1 MIELFPHQKE
11 ALEFIKLKG
20 KGYISLPPGLG
31 KTLIAASFIKEVNPK
46 KALVVAPKSSFPTWK
61 KELDRLEIP
70 EDKVILVNY
79 EKISRNPVNFPVDML
94 VLDEAHR
101 IKNISAKVTKNIL
114 KFSSVDI
121 PKILLSGTPFKD
133 LTDLWTQY
141 TLLQPGIL
149 HKRREFLELYF
160 DKIQT
165 PWGVRFT
172 PKQNAKEFIFAK
184 IAPLT
189 FRKERTDFKQK
200 VIVKQYF
207 PIGEEFSWESFKSQ
221 IAKEIYQ
228 EYGELPDEEF
238 MKKFLEKAKGSF
250 ITLYRQAC
258 LNNTLKHEYIV
269 EFLHDNPDTAV
280 FTHFKEEAKLI
291 AEKTKAYLIT
301 GDTPQK
307 EREMILK
314 KQDKPIV
321 FTLALS
327 EGANLNQYGNLIFST
342 MPSSPI
348 QAKQVSGRIERL
360 DSVKQALTFVLCL
373 DEFNEKMYQ
382 LLKERI
388 DLETIFKKL
397 AQK

>member
-11 ALEFIKLKG
+11 ALEFLRKTG

-46 KALVVAPKSSFPTWK
+46 KVLIVAPKSAFPTWQ

-70 EDKVILVNY
+70 KDKFILTNY
-79 EKISRNPVNFPVDML
+79 EKISRNPIDFPIDML

-101 IKNISAKVTKNIL
+101 IKNISAKVTRNIL

-121 PKILLSGTPFKD
+121 PKVLLSGTPFKD

-149 HKRREFLELYF
+149 HKRKDFIDMYF
-160 DKIQT
+160 DKMLT
-165 PWGVRFT
+165 PWGVKLIPR
-172 PKQNAKEFIFAK
+172 KGAKETILAK

-189 FRKERTDFKQK
+189 FRKERSDFKQK
-200 VIVKQYF
+200 ITVKQYF
-207 PIGEEFSWESFKSQ
+207 PTSTEFSWENFKSLV
-221 IAKEIYQ
+221 AKEIYQ
-228 EYGELPDEEF
+228 EYGELPEEEF
-238 MKKFLEKAKGSF
+238 TKKFVEKAKGAF
-250 ITLYRQAC
+250 ITLYKQAC
-258 LNNTLKHEYIV
+258 LNNTPKHEYII
-269 EFLHDNPDTAV
+269 EFLQDNPDTVV
-280 FTHFKEEAKLI
+280 FTHFKEEAKLL
-291 AEKTKAYLIT
+291 AQKANAYLIT

-321 FTLALS
+321 FTLAFS

-342 MPSSPI
+342 IPSSPI
-348 QAKQVSGRIERL
+348 QAKQIAGRIERL
-360 DSVKQALTFVLCL
+360 DSTKQALTFVLCL

-388 DLETIFKKL
+388 TLETMFKKL